1 MSRACQLGETH
12 DAEPEGQADA
22 RPELVDSA
30 ASVRTPKP
38 KTRVFAGTMHT
49 LSQGRET
56 LEALGRAWAVIASAG
71 VLAGVAAAAST
82 SAPTH
87 SHLEG
92 SWIGTQTCQS
102 SLLSSSKCDAAP
114 ELDQPLTLT
123 ANGSGTFQHGLV
135 LKSVQVSQSP
145 RGDSFA
151 TGEVFSSSGEVHGT
165 YMVQAS
171 ADGLIGTWSS
181 WTGTERLF
189 VWNMKRGRYDFPNSR

>member
-1 MSRACQLGETH
+1 MHNLSLPQER
-12 DAEPEGQADA
+12 
-22 RPELVDSA
+22 
-30 ASVRTPKP
+30 KP
-38 KTRVFAGTMHT
+38 
-49 LSQGRET
+49 

-71 VLAGVAAAAST
+71 VLAGVAAAPAST

-102 SLLSSSKCDAAP
+102 SLLTSSKCDSAP

-151 TGEVFSSSGEVHGT
+151 TGDVLSSSGEVHGT
-165 YMVQAS
+165 YM
-171 ADGLIGTWSS
+171 
-181 WTGTERLF
+181 
-189 VWNMKRGRYDFPNSR
+189 